1 MKNYGKIFKIMM
13 VLLLLV
19 SVAIL
24 VWGWSVGFESNDG
37 QAVDVLIYWA
47 YVMLGLALAGALVVS
62 FLVGLS
68 NDAKGMLKSLGLVV
82 VAAAA
87 VIGLAYVLAPGNP
100 AVALTTEQPSATTLK
115 LTDTILNLTYFLGGG
130 AIVAIVL
137 GEIVS
142 AIKNR

>member
-13 VLLLLV
+13 VVLLLV

-37 QAVDVLIYWA
+37 QAVDVLILWA
-47 YVMLGLALAGALVVS
+47 YIMLGLALAGALVVS

-87 VIGLAYVLAPGNP
+87 VIGLAYALAPGNP
-100 AVALTTEQPSATTLK
+100 AVALTTEQPSAMTLK